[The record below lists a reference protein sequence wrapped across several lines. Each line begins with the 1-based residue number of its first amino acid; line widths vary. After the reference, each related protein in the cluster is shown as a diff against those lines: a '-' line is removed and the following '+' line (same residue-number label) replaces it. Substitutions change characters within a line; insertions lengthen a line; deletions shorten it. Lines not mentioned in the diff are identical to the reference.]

1 MEREAQ
7 SSKGPGNNSAA
18 CRQFINGSC
27 RYGPSCYYLHEFP
40 AVPSFQV
47 QCRYFQKGGC
57 WFGDRCR
64 YLHVP
69 QAGEGS
75 SGSSRRGSAPAG
87 FFSVLAGRSL
97 ADRRGSE
104 PSLLPPQGARSMNRR
119 GSEPLVTGMSVL
131 QQNFECLTTGIAEEE
146 EFGVVEDGPPQQ
158 GAMRPLQQISATDS
172 SSSHNYSSSA
182 FVPAEVQYV
191 TVSEA
196 ETQVTGSPERPNQ
209 SGAAVLTEQQHSR
222 ALDQSKDVACGI
234 CMDKISE
241 KSTTPERRYGI
252 LPNCNHAFC
261 ISCIVTWRKTK
272 DFQEDVI
279 KGCPQCRVKSSFYI
293 PSKHWVCDGEEKAS
307 LIAAFKERS
316 SKLKCTFFMR
326 HGCCPFKS
334 ECIYSHDMPPNHTH
348 RRRRSASRDTAEML
362 EDLGM
367 ECIYSHDM
375 PPNHT
380 HRRRRSASRDTA
392 EMLEDLGIDGIQLW
406 SYIFALTLLDEDDED
421 LLDFLDD

>member
-1 MEREAQ
+1 MGRPRPTIIKVCMPLAIHQAKRDKRKMERDAQ
-7 SSKGPGNNSAA
+7 SSKGPGDSSAV

-40 AVPSFQV
+40 ALPSFRV

-75 SGSSRRGSAPAG
+75 SGSSRRGSAPAV
-87 FFSVLAGRSL
+87 FPSALAGRSL

-104 PSLLPPQGARSMNRR
+104 PSLLPPQGAYSLTRR
-119 GSEPLVTGMSVL
+119 GSEPLVTSMSVL
-131 QQNFECLTTGIAEEE
+131 QQNFERLTTGIAEEE

-158 GAMRPLQQISATDS
+158 DATRPLQQISATDS
-172 SSSHNYSSSA
+172 SSSDNHSSAA
-182 FVPAEVQYV
+182 FVPGAAPAEIQK
-191 TVSEA
+191 
-196 ETQVTGSPERPNQ
+196 VTGSPERPDQ
-209 SGAAVLTEQQHSR
+209 GGAAVSTELQHSR
-222 ALDQSKDVACGI
+222 AFDQSKDVACGI

-241 KSTTPERRYGI
+241 KSTSQERRYGI

-272 DFQEDVI
+272 AFQEDVI

-348 RRRRSASRDTAEML
+348 RRRRSAPR
-362 EDLGM
+362 
-367 ECIYSHDM
+367 H
-375 PPNHT
+375 
-380 HRRRRSASRDTA
+380 TA

-406 SYIFALTLLDEDDED
+406 SYIFALTLLDEDDDD

>member
-1 MEREAQ
+1 LVGQRAFCVTWVSSASLSLSLSLSLSPQLFNPFTCSNNFKFLEALTMNRYRTPCRQSRKGSSNVEREV
-7 SSKGPGNNSAA
+7 

-40 AVPSFQV
+40 AGPSFQV

-87 FFSVLAGRSL
+87 FPSVLAGHSL

-104 PSLLPPQGARSMNRR
+104 PSLLPPQGAHGLNRR
-119 GSEPLVTGMSVL
+119 GSEPLVTSMSVL

-158 GAMRPLQQISATDS
+158 GAMRPMQQISATDS
-172 SSSHNYSSSA
+172 SSSHNYSSST
-182 FVPAEVQYV
+182 FVPGATPAEVQKV

-196 ETQVTGSPERPNQ
+196 ET
-209 SGAAVLTEQQHSR
+209 
-222 ALDQSKDVACGI
+222 
-234 CMDKISE
+234 
-241 KSTTPERRYGI
+241 
-252 LPNCNHAFC
+252 
-261 ISCIVTWRKTK
+261 
-272 DFQEDVI
+272 
-279 KGCPQCRVKSSFYI
+279 QCRVKSSFYI

-316 SKLKCTFFMR
+316 RKLKCTFFMR

-334 ECIYSHDMPPNHTH
+334 
-348 RRRRSASRDTAEML
+348 
-362 EDLGM
+362 

>member
-1 MEREAQ
+1 MGRPRPTIIKACMPLAIHQAQRDKREMERHAQ
-7 SSKGPGNNSAA
+7 SSKGPGDNGAV

-40 AVPSFQV
+40 AAPSFQV

-75 SGSSRRGSAPAG
+75 SGSSRRGSAPAV
-87 FFSVLAGRSL
+87 FPSALAGHSL

-104 PSLLPPQGARSMNRR
+104 PSLLPQGAYSLTRR
-119 GSEPLVTGMSVL
+119 GSEPLVTSTSVL
-131 QQNFECLTTGIAEEE
+131 QQNFEHLTTGIAEEE
-146 EFGVVEDGPPQQ
+146 ELGVGEDGPPQQ
-158 GAMRPLQQISATDS
+158 DATRPIQQISATDS
-172 SSSHNYSSSA
+172 RSSDNYSSAA
-182 FVPAEVQYV
+182 FVHGAAPAEVQK
-191 TVSEA
+191 
-196 ETQVTGSPERPNQ
+196 VTGSPETPHRG
-209 SGAAVLTEQQHSR
+209 GAAVSTEQQHSR
-222 ALDQSKDVACGI
+222 AFDQSKDVACGI

-241 KSTTPERRYGI
+241 KSTSQERRYGI

-348 RRRRSASRDTAEML
+348 RRRRSA
-362 EDLGM
+362 
-367 ECIYSHDM
+367 
-375 PPNHT
+375 P
-380 HRRRRSASRDTA
+380 RDTA

-406 SYIFALTLLDEDDED
+406 SYIFALTLLDEDDDD

>member
-1 MEREAQ
+1 MDRYRTPWRQSRKGSSNVERVV
-7 SSKGPGNNSAA
+7 

-40 AVPSFQV
+40 VVPSFQV
-47 QCRYFQKGGC
+47 HCRYFQKGGC

-69 QAGEGS
+69 PAGEGS
-75 SGSSRRGSAPAG
+75 SGSSRRGSAPAV
-87 FFSVLAGRSL
+87 FPSALVGRSL

-104 PSLLPPQGARSMNRR
+104 PTLPPQGAYSLNRR
-119 GSEPLVTGMSVL
+119 GSEPLVTSMNVL
-131 QQNFECLTTGIAEEE
+131 QQNFEHWTAGIAEEE

-158 GAMRPLQQISATDS
+158 DAMRTLQQMGATDS
-172 SSSHNYSSSA
+172 SSSDNYSSAA
-182 FVPAEVQYV
+182 FLLGAAPVEVQKI

-196 ETQVTGSPERPNQ
+196 ETQVISSPERPHQ
-209 SGAAVLTEQQHSR
+209 GGAAVSTEHQHSR
-222 ALDQSKDVACGI
+222 AFDQSKDVACGI

-241 KSTTPERRYGI
+241 KSTPQERRYGI

-334 ECIYSHDMPPNHTH
+334 ECIYSHDVPPNHTH
-348 RRRRSASRDTAEML
+348 RRRRSA
-362 EDLGM
+362 
-367 ECIYSHDM
+367 
-375 PPNHT
+375 P
-380 HRRRRSASRDTA
+380 RDTA

-406 SYIFALTLLDEDDED
+406 SYIFALTLLDEDDDE

>member
-1 MEREAQ
+1 MPLAIHQTKRDKRKMERDAQ
-7 SSKGPGNNSAA
+7 LSKGPGDSSAV

-40 AVPSFQV
+40 ALPSFQV
-47 QCRYFQKGGC
+47 RCRYFQKGGC

-75 SGSSRRGSAPAG
+75 SESSRRGSAPVVFPSA
-87 FFSVLAGRSL
+87 LAG
-97 ADRRGSE
+97 RRGSE
-104 PSLLPPQGARSMNRR
+104 PSLLPPQGAYSLTRR
-119 GSEPLVTGMSVL
+119 GSEPLVTSMSVL
-131 QQNFECLTTGIAEEE
+131 QQNFERLTTGIAEEE
-146 EFGVVEDGPPQQ
+146 EEFGVVEDRPSQQ
-158 GAMRPLQQISATDS
+158 DATRPLQQIGATDS
-172 SSSHNYSSSA
+172 SSSDNYSSAA
-182 FVPAEVQYV
+182 FVPGAAPAEVQKV

-196 ETQVTGSPERPNQ
+196 ETRVTGSPERPDQ
-209 SGAAVLTEQQHSR
+209 GGAAVSMELQHSG
-222 ALDQSKDVACGI
+222 AFDQSKDVACGI

-241 KSTTPERRYGI
+241 KSTSQERRYGI

-334 ECIYSHDMPPNHTH
+334 ECIYSHDMPPNLTH
-348 RRRRSASRDTAEML
+348 RRRRSA
-362 EDLGM
+362 
-367 ECIYSHDM
+367 
-375 PPNHT
+375 P
-380 HRRRRSASRDTA
+380 RDTA

-406 SYIFALTLLDEDDED
+406 SYIFALTLLDEDDDD

>member
-1 MEREAQ
+1 MPLAIHQTKRDKRKMERDAQ
-7 SSKGPGNNSAA
+7 LSKGPGDSSAV

-40 AVPSFQV
+40 ALPSFQV
-47 QCRYFQKGGC
+47 RCRYFQKGGC

-75 SGSSRRGSAPAG
+75 SESSRRGSAPVVFPSA
-87 FFSVLAGRSL
+87 LAG
-97 ADRRGSE
+97 RRGSE
-104 PSLLPPQGARSMNRR
+104 PSLLPPQGAYSLTRR
-119 GSEPLVTGMSVL
+119 GSEPLVTSMSVL
-131 QQNFECLTTGIAEEE
+131 QQNFERLTTGIAEEE
-146 EFGVVEDGPPQQ
+146 EEFGVVEDRPSQQ
-158 GAMRPLQQISATDS
+158 DATRPLQQIGATDS
-172 SSSHNYSSSA
+172 SSSDNYSSAA
-182 FVPAEVQYV
+182 FVPGAAPAEVQK
-191 TVSEA
+191 
-196 ETQVTGSPERPNQ
+196 VTGSPERPDQ
-209 SGAAVLTEQQHSR
+209 GGAAVSMELQHSG
-222 ALDQSKDVACGI
+222 AFDQSKDVACGI

-241 KSTTPERRYGI
+241 KSTSQERRYGI

-334 ECIYSHDMPPNHTH
+334 ECIYSHDMPPNLTH
-348 RRRRSASRDTAEML
+348 RRRRSA
-362 EDLGM
+362 
-367 ECIYSHDM
+367 
-375 PPNHT
+375 P
-380 HRRRRSASRDTA
+380 RDTA

-406 SYIFALTLLDEDDED
+406 SYIFALTLLDEDDDD

>member
-1 MEREAQ
+1 MVSVR
-7 SSKGPGNNSAA
+7 SHVVVF

-40 AVPSFQV
+40 AGPSFQV

-87 FFSVLAGRSL
+87 FPSVLAGHSL

-104 PSLLPPQGARSMNRR
+104 PSLLPPQGAHGLNRR
-119 GSEPLVTGMSVL
+119 GSEPLVTSMSVL
-131 QQNFECLTTGIAEEE
+131 QQNFEY
-146 EFGVVEDGPPQQ
+146 
-158 GAMRPLQQISATDS
+158 S

-182 FVPAEVQYV
+182 FVPGAAPAEVQKV
-191 TVSEA
+191 TVSE
-196 ETQVTGSPERPNQ
+196 G
-209 SGAAVLTEQQHSR
+209 GAAVSTEQQHSR
-222 ALDQSKDVACGI
+222 AFDQSKDVACGI

-316 SKLKCTFFMR
+316 RKLKCTFFMR

-348 RRRRSASRDTAEML
+348 
-362 EDLGM
+362 
-367 ECIYSHDM
+367 
-375 PPNHT
+375 
-380 HRRRRSASRDTA
+380 HR
-392 EMLEDLGIDGIQLW
+392 

>member
-1 MEREAQ
+1 MGRPRPTIIKVCMSLAIHQTKRDRRKMERDAQ
-7 SSKGPGNNSAA
+7 SSKGSGENSAV

-47 QCRYFQKGGC
+47 HCRYFQKGGC

-69 QAGEGS
+69 QGGEGS
-75 SGSSRRGSAPAG
+75 SGSSRRGSAPAV
-87 FFSVLAGRSL
+87 FPSALAGRS
-97 ADRRGSE
+97 DRRGSE
-104 PSLLPPQGARSMNRR
+104 PSLLPPQGAYSLNRR
-119 GSEPLVTGMSVL
+119 GSEPLVTSMSVL
-131 QQNFECLTTGIAEEE
+131 QQNFERLTTGIAEEE
-146 EFGVVEDGPPQQ
+146 EFGVVEDVPPQQ
-158 GAMRPLQQISATDS
+158 GASRLLQQRGAPDS
-172 SSSHNYSSSA
+172 SSSRNYSSAA
-182 FVPAEVQYV
+182 FMPGAAPAEVQKV
-191 TVSEA
+191 TSL
-196 ETQVTGSPERPNQ
+196 PERPDQ
-209 SGAAVLTEQQHSR
+209 DGAAVSMEQQPSG
-222 ALDQSKDVACGI
+222 ASDQSKDVACGI

-241 KSTTPERRYGI
+241 KSTAQERRYGI

-307 LIAAFKERS
+307 LIASFKERS

-348 RRRRSASRDTAEML
+348 RRRRST
-362 EDLGM
+362 
-367 ECIYSHDM
+367 
-375 PPNHT
+375 P
-380 HRRRRSASRDTA
+380 RDTA

-406 SYIFALTLLDEDDED
+406 SYIFALTLLDDDDDD

>member
-1 MEREAQ
+1 MDRYRTSCRRSRKGSSNVEREV
-7 SSKGPGNNSAA
+7 

-40 AVPSFQV
+40 AAPSFQV

-75 SGSSRRGSAPAG
+75 SGSSRRGSAPAV
-87 FFSVLAGRSL
+87 FPSALAGHSL

-104 PSLLPPQGARSMNRR
+104 PSLPPQGAYSLNRR
-119 GSEPLVTGMSVL
+119 GSEPLVTSMSML
-131 QQNFECLTTGIAEEE
+131 QQNFERLTTGIAEEE
-146 EFGVVEDGPPQQ
+146 EFGVVADGPPQQ
-158 GAMRPLQQISATDS
+158 DAMRPLQQIGATDS
-172 SSSHNYSSSA
+172 SSSDNYSSAA
-182 FVPAEVQYV
+182 FIPGAAPAEVQKV

-196 ETQVTGSPERPNQ
+196 ETQVTGSPVRPDQ
-209 SGAAVLTEQQHSR
+209 VGAAVSTEQQLSR
-222 ALDQSKDVACGI
+222 AFDQSKDVACGI

-241 KSTTPERRYGI
+241 KSTSQERRYGI
-252 LPNCNHAFC
+252 LPNCSHAFC

-348 RRRRSASRDTAEML
+348 RRRRSAPRDTAEV
-362 EDLGM
+362 
-367 ECIYSHDM
+367 
-375 PPNHT
+375 
-380 HRRRRSASRDTA
+380 
-392 EMLEDLGIDGIQLW
+392 LEDLGIDGIQLW
-406 SYIFALTLLDEDDED
+406 SYIFALTLLDEDDDD

>member
-1 MEREAQ
+1 MPLAIHQAQRDKREMERHAQ
-7 SSKGPGNNSAA
+7 SSKGPGDNSAV

-40 AVPSFQV
+40 AAPSFQV

-75 SGSSRRGSAPAG
+75 SGSSRRGSAPAV
-87 FFSVLAGRSL
+87 FPSALAGHSL
-97 ADRRGSE
+97 AERRGSE
-104 PSLLPPQGARSMNRR
+104 PSLLPQGAYSLTRR
-119 GSEPLVTGMSVL
+119 GSEPLVTSMSVL
-131 QQNFECLTTGIAEEE
+131 QQNFERLTTGIAEEE
-146 EFGVVEDGPPQQ
+146 ELGVGEDGAPQQ
-158 GAMRPLQQISATDS
+158 DAMRPLQQISATDS
-172 SSSHNYSSSA
+172 RSSDNYSSAA
-182 FVPAEVQYV
+182 FVHGAAPAEVLK
-191 TVSEA
+191 
-196 ETQVTGSPERPNQ
+196 VTGSPETPDQ
-209 SGAAVLTEQQHSR
+209 GGAAVSTEQQHSR
-222 ALDQSKDVACGI
+222 AFDQSKDVACGI

-241 KSTTPERRYGI
+241 KSTSQERRYGI

-348 RRRRSASRDTAEML
+348 RRRRSA
-362 EDLGM
+362 
-367 ECIYSHDM
+367 
-375 PPNHT
+375 P
-380 HRRRRSASRDTA
+380 RDTA

-406 SYIFALTLLDEDDED
+406 SYIFALTLLDEDDDD

>member
-1 MEREAQ
+1 MGKPRPTIIKVCMPLAIHQAQRDKRKMERHAQ
-7 SSKGPGNNSAA
+7 SSKGPGDSSSV

-69 QAGEGS
+69 QGGEGS
-75 SGSSRRGSAPAG
+75 SGSSRRGSAPAV
-87 FFSVLAGRSL
+87 FPSALAGRSL

-104 PSLLPPQGARSMNRR
+104 PSLLPPQGAYSLTRR
-119 GSEPLVTGMSVL
+119 GSEPLVTSMNVL
-131 QQNFECLTTGIAEEE
+131 QQNFERLTTGIAEEE
-146 EFGVVEDGPPQQ
+146 EFGAVEDGPPQQ
-158 GAMRPLQQISATDS
+158 DATRPLQQISATDS
-172 SSSHNYSSSA
+172 SSSDNSSSA
-182 FVPAEVQYV
+182 AFVPGA
-191 TVSEA
+191 A
-196 ETQVTGSPERPNQ
+196 PAKVTGSPERPDQ
-209 SGAAVLTEQQHSR
+209 GGAAVSMEQQHSR
-222 ALDQSKDVACGI
+222 AFDQSKDVACGI

-241 KSTTPERRYGI
+241 KSTSQERRYGI

-348 RRRRSASRDTAEML
+348 RRRRSA
-362 EDLGM
+362 
-367 ECIYSHDM
+367 
-375 PPNHT
+375 P
-380 HRRRRSASRDTA
+380 RDTA

-406 SYIFALTLLDEDDED
+406 SYIFALTLLDEDDDD

>member
-1 MEREAQ
+1 MGKPRPTIIKVRMSLAIHRAKSYKRKMEREAQ
-7 SSKGPGNNSAA
+7 SSKGPGNNSAV

-40 AVPSFQV
+40 ADPSFQV

-69 QAGEGS
+69 RAGDGS

-87 FFSVLAGRSL
+87 LPSALAGRSL

-104 PSLLPPQGARSMNRR
+104 PSLLPPRGAHSLNRR
-119 GSEPLVTGMSVL
+119 GSEPLVTSMSVM

-146 EFGVVEDGPPQQ
+146 EFVVMDNAPPQQ
-158 GAMRPLQQISATDS
+158 GAIRPLQQICATDS

-182 FVPAEVQYV
+182 FVPGATPAVVQKI

-196 ETQVTGSPERPNQ
+196 ETQVNGSPERLNQ
-209 SGAAVLTEQQHSR
+209 GGAAVSTGQEHSR
-222 ALDQSKDVACGI
+222 AFDQSKDVACGI

-241 KSTTPERRYGI
+241 KSTTLDRRYGI

-261 ISCIVTWRKTK
+261 IGCIVTWRKTK

-279 KGCPQCRVKSSFYI
+279 KGCPQCRVKSSFYV

-334 ECIYSHDMPPNHTH
+334 ECIYSHDMP
-348 RRRRSASRDTAEML
+348 S
-362 EDLGM
+362 
-367 ECIYSHDM
+367 
-375 PPNHT
+375 NHT